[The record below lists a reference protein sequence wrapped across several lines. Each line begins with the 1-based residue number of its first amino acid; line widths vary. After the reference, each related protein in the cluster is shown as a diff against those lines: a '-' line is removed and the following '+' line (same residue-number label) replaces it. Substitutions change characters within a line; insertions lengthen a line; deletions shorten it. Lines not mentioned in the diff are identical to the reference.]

1 MGTKTATQQSKNKIF
16 TVIHNIIN
24 HNYRMTQQKQLQRCT
39 SSAMSV
45 LLLIITLQSISS
57 LLLCQSF
64 QQQPFLSPPVSPTFE
79 QRMREQLKQRQI
91 ERREK
96 KRQQQQQ
103 PLKKSSSTKTKEM
116 KTTLISDVR
125 NLEEYKNVFDQAGED
140 EKMVA
145 VFWYSPWCKACKAAS
160 PGIKTIA
167 KHHPNIKFIQVP
179 VLEENS
185 ILHQGLNVP
194 SVPYMHLYTPDDPR
208 LVEER
213 KMTRKKLSGFQ
224 KLLTDY
230 EDGSCSLD
238 RMNNE
243 WSTSNPYSFPS
254 SNSNTG
260 TTINTRSKSMMGKVG
275 VGTP

>member
-1 MGTKTATQQSKNKIF
+1 
-16 TVIHNIIN
+16 
-24 HNYRMTQQKQLQRCT
+24 MTQQKQRQRCT
-39 SSAMSV
+39 SSATMSV
-45 LLLIITLQSISS
+45 LLLLIILQSIAS

-64 QQQPFLSPPVSPTFE
+64 QHQPFLSPPVSPTFE
-79 QRMREQLKQRQI
+79 QRMREQLQQRQI

-103 PLKKSSSTKTKEM
+103 QQQPSENSKKLSSSTETKEKR

-125 NLEEYKNVFDQAGED
+125 TLEDFKNVLEQASEV
-140 EKMVA
+140 EQMVA
-145 VFWYSPWCKACKAAS
+145 VFWYAPWCKACKAAL
-160 PGIKTIA
+160 PGLKTIA

-185 ILHQGLNVP
+185 ILHQGLKVP
-194 SVPYMHLYTPDDPR
+194 LVPYMHVYTPDDPR

-230 EDGSCSLD
+230 EDGSCSLE
-238 RMNNE
+238 RMNNA
-243 WSTSNPYSFPS
+243 WSTANPYSFPS
-254 SNSNTG
+254 SNSNIPG
-260 TTINTRSKSMMGKVG
+260 TTINTRSKHRMGTVG
-275 VGTP
+275 FVTP

>member
-1 MGTKTATQQSKNKIF
+1 
-16 TVIHNIIN
+16 
-24 HNYRMTQQKQLQRCT
+24 MTQQQQLQRCT
-39 SSAMSV
+39 SSAISV

-64 QQQPFLSPPVSPTFE
+64 QQQPFLPPPVSPSFE
-79 QRMREQLKQRQI
+79 ERMREQLKQSQI

-96 KRQQQQQ
+96 KWQQQ
-103 PLKKSSSTKTKEM
+103 PLKSSSTETKKTK
-116 KTTLISDVR
+116 TSLISDVR
-125 NLEEYKNVFDQAGED
+125 TLKEYKNVLDQAGED
-140 EKMVA
+140 EQMVA

-167 KHHPNIKFIQVP
+167 KHHQNIKFIKVP

-224 KLLTDY
+224 KMLSDY

-243 WSTSNPYSFPS
+243 WSTSNPYSFTS
-254 SNSNTG
+254 TQ
-260 TTINTRSKSMMGKVG
+260 INTRSKNNNNFSNMMGKVG
-275 VGTP
+275 VVTP